1 MSEKEREMGVF
12 VEMASV
18 LLVFPDRRR
27 EGDEESW
34 EVLEYEQWSQLVQQ
48 MLG

>member
-1 MSEKEREMGVF
+1 MSEEEREMGVF
-12 VEMASV
+12 VEMGSV
-18 LLVFPDRRR
+18 LLVFPNRRK

-34 EVLEYEQWSQLVQQ
+34 EVLEYVQWRQLVQR